1 MASDLKVLQTV
12 SEDRI
17 GVNMGRAEINL
28 KIQLHFHRK
37 IEDVEVRLKGDP
49 NGKLRKDRNNNVQG

>member
-1 MASDLKVLQTV
+1 MLQTV

>member
-1 MASDLKVLQTV
+1 
-12 SEDRI
+12 
-17 GVNMGRAEINL
+17 MGRAEVSL

-49 NGKLRKDRNNNVQG
+49 NGKLRKDRFNNLQGPKTHLKVQFNFQ